1 MTIVALHTIAL
12 QFHIKFGFALLFRK
26 YNYNSI
32 EMYAVTGNLCF
43 YTKFLLE
50 IYKFI
55 SKEWLLQKF
64 AFKTNRDSFSLT
76 RQFQN
81 SYWVL
86 LVLPRYRVTTT
97 IGSRVGSLN
106 PSWNEENPNPEVSY
120 HKFTYCSQKLLLISP
135 NLFLTLYGFSGDFK
149 T

>member
-1 MTIVALHTIAL
+1 MIIAEVCI
-12 QFHIKFGFALLFRK
+12 QNKQGLF
-26 YNYNSI
+26 
-32 EMYAVTGNLCF
+32 F
-43 YTKFLLE
+43 
-50 IYKFI
+50 
-55 SKEWLLQKF
+55 
-64 AFKTNRDSFSLT
+64 LT

-81 SYWVL
+81 SYWVF

-120 HKFTYCSQKLLLISP
+120 LKFTYCSQKLLLITP